1 MGLGI
6 SCVAM
11 VLAEVRILFYG
22 IRLPLDQGDEER
34 VSNSIGEVLPARR
47 SGGASDPADVP

>member
-1 MGLGI
+1 
-6 SCVAM
+6 M